1 MAKRMQGKKNSETP
15 YILSNILYSTVRY
28 IASSDIT
35 VLLQGYQFWSQA
47 DEFGNFYI
55 SNVRIG
61 DYNLYAWVPGFI
73 GDYKLETTLN
83 ITSGTSLIKQNLTVH
98 IYILGVVLV
107 WLLLI

>member
-1 MAKRMQGKKNSETP
+1 MAKRMQGKNNSENS
-15 YILSNILYSTVRY
+15 YILFNNLYSTVRY
-28 IASSDIT
+28 IASSDVT

-55 SNVRIG
+55 SNIRTG

-73 GDYKLETTLN
+73 GDYKLETTLT
-83 ITSGTSLIKQNLTVH
+83 ISSGLSLIKQNLTVH

-107 WLLLI
+107 HLLLM